1 MKPALTAALL
11 ALFAAPALGGSRLA
25 VNDAPAP
32 VRPLAEA
39 ETNVVFDAG
48 SPAENKW
55 RLSIELDVSPTNC
68 VEVVFGADADGDGA
82 LGLAEGELCVGWD
95 CGGWFWRDRR
105 ADVLRRAAGT
115 GRRLDWTLMLDRD
128 RSARRLFSPSFPE
141 TVTPTCFSPEWNMAR
156 VVVRGADSVQV
167 SSRVVVDA
175 LILRIR

>member
-11 ALFAAPALGGSRLA
+11 ALFAAPAFGGSRLA
-25 VNDAPAP
+25 VSSVPEP

-48 SPAENKW
+48 TENKW

-82 LGLAEGELCVGWD
+82 LGLSEGELCVGWD
-95 CGGWFWRDRR
+95 CGAWFWRDRR
-105 ADVLRRAAGT
+105 ANGLRRAAGT

-141 TVTPTCFSPEWNMAR
+141 AVAPTCFSPDWNMAR
-156 VVVRGADSVQV
+156 VVVRGAGSVQV

>member
-1 MKPALTAALL
+1 MKPALTAALF
-11 ALFAAPALGGSRLA
+11 ALFAAPAIGGSRLA

-55 RLSIELDVSPTNC
+55 RLSIELDASHTNC
-68 VEVVFGADADGDGA
+68 VEVVFGTDSDGDGV
-82 LGLAEGELCVGWD
+82 LGVAEGELCVGWD
-95 CGGWFWRDRR
+95 CGEWFWRDRR
-105 ADVLRRAAGT
+105 ANELRRAAGT
-115 GRRLDWTLMLDRD
+115 GHRLDWTLMLDRD

-167 SSRVVVDA
+167 SSKVVVDA